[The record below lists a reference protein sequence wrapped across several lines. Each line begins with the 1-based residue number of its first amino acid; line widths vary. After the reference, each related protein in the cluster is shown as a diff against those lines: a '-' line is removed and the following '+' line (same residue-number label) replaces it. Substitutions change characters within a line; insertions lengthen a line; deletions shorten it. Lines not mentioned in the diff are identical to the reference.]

1 MNVYEFN
8 INNVKSPN
16 LSDPI
21 GFHIQIS
28 ESEETRKKAADIDEV
43 KRSVSLFVIFY
54 YRKLQKFQMVNLNN
68 YFFQFFLFIW

>member
-43 KRSVSLFVIFY
+43 KRSVSFLSIFIIESC
-54 YRKLQKFQMVNLNN
+54 RNFKRS
-68 YFFQFFLFIW
+68 I